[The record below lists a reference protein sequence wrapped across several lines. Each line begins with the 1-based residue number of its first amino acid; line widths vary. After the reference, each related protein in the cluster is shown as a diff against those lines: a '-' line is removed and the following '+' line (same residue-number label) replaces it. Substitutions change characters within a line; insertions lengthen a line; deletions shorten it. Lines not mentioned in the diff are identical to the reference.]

1 MKWCVV
7 IPTYNNEN
15 TLENVIREVLQVTA
29 DIIVVND
36 GSTDRTPQ
44 ILQKFQTI
52 TVISHT
58 LNKGKGYAL
67 QKGFKAAYRNG
78 FTHAITL
85 DSDGQH
91 YAGDIA
97 AFVASIEENPD
108 CLVVG
113 SRTLPEEK
121 LTRGSG
127 FANRFSNFWFRLISG
142 IKLPD
147 TQSGFRLY
155 PIHLLHAMRFFT
167 TKYEFELE
175 ILVRSAWKGICVTSL
190 PIRVYYPPPGE
201 RISHYRPVKDFIRI
215 SLLNTVMVLVAL
227 LYIKPFSFLKYLKK
241 ESVAGFLKKHVLQTD
256 DSVAKTTLSVMFG
269 VFMGI
274 VPIWGYQLITAIT
287 LAYLFRLNKFIV
299 IVAANISIPP
309 MIPFILYLSFL
320 TGGWL
325 MKSNLEV
332 DFTTDISFG
341 YFRDNLFQYVLGSV
355 VFAMAAAICFG
366 MLTYLFLKVFRRRKA
381 LTH

>member
-1 MKWCVV
+1 
-7 IPTYNNEN
+7 
-15 TLENVIREVLQVTA
+15 
-29 DIIVVND
+29 
-36 GSTDRTPQ
+36 
-44 ILQKFQTI
+44 
-52 TVISHT
+52 
-58 LNKGKGYAL
+58 
-67 QKGFKAAYRNG
+67 
-78 FTHAITL
+78 
-85 DSDGQH
+85 
-91 YAGDIA
+91 
-97 AFVASIEENPD
+97 
-108 CLVVG
+108 
-113 SRTLPEEK
+113 
-121 LTRGSG
+121 
-127 FANRFSNFWFRLISG
+127 
-142 IKLPD
+142 
-147 TQSGFRLY
+147 
-155 PIHLLHAMRFFT
+155 
-167 TKYEFELE
+167 
-175 ILVRSAWKGICVTSL
+175 
-190 PIRVYYPPPGE
+190 
-201 RISHYRPVKDFIRI
+201 
-215 SLLNTVMVLVAL
+215 
-227 LYIKPFSFLKYLKK
+227 
-241 ESVAGFLKKHVLQTD
+241 
-256 DSVAKTTLSVMFG
+256 MFG